1 MDRRV
6 NENDEWD
13 KIIADIK
20 KDENNIG
27 RGQSAPISMY
37 DISDIYPNY
46 VKDLMKYLNKCTEAF
61 NEEVKR
67 QLPEGVIPLN
77 MIDKVDFGGVKD
89 YGKRND

>member
-1 MDRRV
+1 MDGKV

-20 KDENNIG
+20 KEENDIG
-27 RGQSAPISMY
+27 RGQSAPISMF

-46 VKDLMKYLNKCTEAF
+46 VKDLMKYLNKCTEVF

-67 QLPEGVIPLN
+67 QLPKGMIPLN

-89 YGKRND
+89 YVKGND